1 MSEYTISQVYPT
13 DKTVLAQ
20 IDTLLSQEGIR
31 RDGNLDYICAMFD
44 EEYNVIGTGSC
55 FGNTLRC
62 FAVSSA
68 HQGEG
73 LLNQIITHLIEVQCA
88 RGNMHLFLYTKVK
101 SSKFFGDLGFY
112 EIARVEDTLVFMEN
126 RRDGFGAYLRDLE
139 KTRTG
144 GKSAA
149 LVMNANPFTLGHQY
163 LVEKAAAACDTLH
176 LFVVSEDAS
185 LVPFAVRRKLVEAG
199 VAHLPNVVLHDSGP
213 YIISN
218 ATFPSYFLKDEAAV
232 IDGHARLDLAVF
244 TKIAAALNI
253 TARYVGEE
261 PTSQVTGLY
270 NQIMCEQLPKAGI
283 ECVVV
288 PRKEANGKA
297 ISASTVRQCLQSGDW
312 DTLETLLPEL
322 AAAGV
327 RALAITRRGQADSAA
342 PDDPDSYALDEDT
355 NTYRFLGGDPGLP
368 GSDLDLA
375 PGQGFYLWSA
385 YQEGLNGFFR
395 LERAGTFLDKLMAIE
410 SLARRD
416 WRRSADAPGSPQTE
430 PAAKPDSDANANPDP
445 FKPIE

>member
-1 MSEYTISQVYPT
+1 MSEYTLSQVSSS
-13 DKTVLAQ
+13 DKSTLAQ
-20 IDTLLSQEGIR
+20 IDALLQQEGIR
-31 RDGNLDYICAMFD
+31 RDANLDYICAMFD

-88 RGNMHLFLYTKVK
+88 RGNLHLFLYTKVK
-101 SSKFFGDLGFY
+101 SAKFFSDLGFY

-126 RRDGFGAYLRDLE
+126 RRDGFGSYLRNLE
-139 KTRTG
+139 KTKTA

-163 LVEKAAAACDTLH
+163 LVETAAAACDTLH

-185 LVPFAVRRKLVEAG
+185 LVPFAVRKQLVAAG

-218 ATFPSYFLKDEAAV
+218 ATFPSYFLKDAEAV
-232 IDGHARLDLAVF
+232 IEGHAKLDLAVF
-244 TKIAAALNI
+244 SKIAAVLNV

-270 NQIMCEQLPKAGI
+270 NQIMAEQLPKAGI
-283 ECVVV
+283 ECIIV
-288 PRKEANGKA
+288 PRKQANGKA

-312 DTLETLLPEL
+312 ETLAQL
-322 AAAGV
+322 V
-327 RALAITRRGQADSAA
+327 
-342 PDDPDSYALDEDT
+342 
-355 NTYRFLGGDPGLP
+355 
-368 GSDLDLA
+368 
-375 PGQGFYLWSA
+375 
-385 YQEGLNGFFR
+385 
-395 LERAGTFLDKLMAIE
+395 
-410 SLARRD
+410 
-416 WRRSADAPGSPQTE
+416 PQTTLDYFQSD
-430 PAAKPDSDANANPDP
+430 AAKPVLEKIRQAGNVVHY
-445 FKPIE
+445 

>member
-1 MSEYTISQVYPT
+1 MSEYSIAQVSPT
-13 DKTVLAQ
+13 DKRTLAE
-20 IDTLLSQEGIR
+20 IDALLEQEGIR
-31 RDGNLDYICAMFD
+31 RDGNLDYICAVFD
-44 EEYNVIGTGSC
+44 ENYHVIGTGSC

-101 SSKFFGDLGFY
+101 SAKFFGDLGFY

-126 RRDGFGAYLRDLE
+126 RRDGFGSYLRRLE
-139 KTRTG
+139 TTRTEG
-144 GKSAA
+144 RSAA

-163 LVEKAAAACDTLH
+163 LVETAAAACDTLH

-185 LVPFAVRRKLVEAG
+185 LVPFSVRKKLVSAG

-244 TKIAAALNI
+244 TRIAAALNI

-283 ECVVV
+283 DCIVI
-288 PRKEANGKA
+288 PRRESNGSP

-312 DTLETLLPEL
+312 ETLKMLVPQTTLDYFQSPE
-322 AAAGV
+322 
-327 RALAITRRGQADSAA
+327 AA
-342 PDDPDSYALDEDT
+342 PV
-355 NTYRFLGGDPGLP
+355 
-368 GSDLDLA
+368 
-375 PGQGFYLWSA
+375 
-385 YQEGLNGFFR
+385 
-395 LERAGTFLDKLMAIE
+395 
-410 SLARRD
+410 LARIR
-416 WRRSADAPGSPQTE
+416 
-430 PAAKPDSDANANPDP
+430 NAGNVVHY
-445 FKPIE
+445 

>member
-1 MSEYTISQVYPT
+1 MSEYTLSQVLPS
-13 DKTVLAQ
+13 DKSTLAQ
-20 IDTLLSQEGIR
+20 IDALLQQEGIR
-31 RDGNLDYICAMFD
+31 RDANLDYICAMFD
-44 EEYNVIGTGSC
+44 EEYHVIGTGSC

-88 RGNMHLFLYTKVK
+88 RGNLHLFLYTKVK
-101 SSKFFGDLGFY
+101 SAKFFGDLGFY

-126 RRDGFGAYLRDLE
+126 RRDGFGSYLHNLK
-139 KTRTG
+139 KTKMV

-163 LVEKAAAACDTLH
+163 LVETAAAACDTLH

-185 LVPFAVRRKLVEAG
+185 LVPFAVRKQLVAAG

-218 ATFPSYFLKDEAAV
+218 ATFPSYFLKDAEAV
-232 IDGHARLDLAVF
+232 IEGHAKLDLAVF
-244 TKIAAALNI
+244 TKIAAALNV

-270 NQIMCEQLPKAGI
+270 NQIMAEQLPKAGI
-283 ECVVV
+283 ECVIV
-288 PRKEANGKA
+288 PRKRANGRA

-312 DTLETLLPEL
+312 ETLAQL
-322 AAAGV
+322 V
-327 RALAITRRGQADSAA
+327 
-342 PDDPDSYALDEDT
+342 
-355 NTYRFLGGDPGLP
+355 
-368 GSDLDLA
+368 
-375 PGQGFYLWSA
+375 
-385 YQEGLNGFFR
+385 
-395 LERAGTFLDKLMAIE
+395 
-410 SLARRD
+410 
-416 WRRSADAPGSPQTE
+416 PQTTLDYFQSD
-430 PAAKPDSDANANPDP
+430 AAKPVLEKIRQAGNVVHY
-445 FKPIE
+445 

>member
-1 MSEYTISQVYPT
+1 MSEYTLSQVSPA
-13 DKTVLAQ
+13 DKSTLAQ
-20 IDTLLSQEGIR
+20 IDALLEQEGIR

-44 EEYNVIGTGSC
+44 ENYNVIGTGSC

-88 RGNMHLFLYTKVK
+88 RGNLHLFLYTKVK
-101 SSKFFGDLGFY
+101 SAKFFGDLGFY

-126 RRDGFGAYLRDLE
+126 RRDGFGSYLRRLE
-139 KTRTG
+139 KSKTD

-163 LVEKAAAACDTLH
+163 LVETAAAACDTLH

-185 LVPFAVRRKLVEAG
+185 LVPFAVRKKLVAEG

-244 TKIAAALNI
+244 TKIAAVLNI

-261 PTSQVTGLY
+261 PTSQVTGMY
-270 NQIMCEQLPKAGI
+270 NSIMVEQLPKAGI
-283 ECVVV
+283 DCIIV
-288 PRKEANGKA
+288 PRKKVNGKA

-312 DTLETLLPEL
+312 DTLRTLVPATTL
-322 AAAGV
+322 AYFQSEEAKPV
-327 RALAITRRGQADSAA
+327 
-342 PDDPDSYALDEDT
+342 
-355 NTYRFLGGDPGLP
+355 
-368 GSDLDLA
+368 
-375 PGQGFYLWSA
+375 
-385 YQEGLNGFFR
+385 
-395 LERAGTFLDKLMAIE
+395 LEKIRRAG
-410 SLARRD
+410 
-416 WRRSADAPGSPQTE
+416 
-430 PAAKPDSDANANPDP
+430 NVVHY
-445 FKPIE
+445 

>member
-88 RGNMHLFLYTKVK
+88 RGNMRLFLYTKVK

-139 KTRTG
+139 KTKTE

-218 ATFPSYFLKDEAAV
+218 ATFPSYFQKDMDSV
-232 IDGHARLDLAVF
+232 IESHAKLDLVIF
-244 TKIAAALNI
+244 TKIAHALGI
-253 TARYVGEE
+253 GRRYVGEE
-261 PTSQVTGLY
+261 PHSRVTGIY
-270 NQIMCEQLPKAGI
+270 NQIMEKELPKAGI
-283 ECVVV
+283 QCSVI
-288 PRKEANGKA
+288 PRRQQDGAA
-297 ISASTVRQCLQSGDW
+297 ISASTVRRAIK
-312 DTLETLLPEL
+312 ENHMELLPSLVPPSTLRYLLSRE
-322 AAAGV
+322 
-327 RALAITRRGQADSAA
+327 AA
-342 PDDPDSYALDEDT
+342 PVLCKIRE
-355 NTYRFLGGDPGLP
+355 
-368 GSDLDLA
+368 
-375 PGQGFYLWSA
+375 
-385 YQEGLNGFFR
+385 
-395 LERAGTFLDKLMAIE
+395 
-410 SLARRD
+410 
-416 WRRSADAPGSPQTE
+416 
-430 PAAKPDSDANANPDP
+430 AKDV
-445 FKPIE
+445 IHY

>member
-1 MSEYTISQVYPT
+1 MSEYTISRVYPT

-20 IDTLLSQEGIR
+20 IDTLLGQEGIR

-244 TKIAAALNI
+244 TKIAAVLNI

-261 PTSQVTGLY
+261 PASQVTGLY

-312 DTLETLLPEL
+312 DTLETLLP
-322 AAAGV
+322 
-327 RALAITRRGQADSAA
+327 RTS
-342 PDDPDSYALDEDT
+342 LD
-355 NTYRFLGGDPGLP
+355 Y
-368 GSDLDLA
+368 
-375 PGQGFYLWSA
+375 
-385 YQEGLNGFFR
+385 FR
-395 LERAGTFLDKLMAIE
+395 SPEAE
-410 SLARRD
+410 PVLARIR
-416 WRRSADAPGSPQTE
+416 
-430 PAAKPDSDANANPDP
+430 NAGNVVHY
-445 FKPIE
+445 

>member
-1 MSEYTISQVYPT
+1 
-13 DKTVLAQ
+13 
-20 IDTLLSQEGIR
+20 
-31 RDGNLDYICAMFD
+31 
-44 EEYNVIGTGSC
+44 
-55 FGNTLRC
+55 
-62 FAVSSA
+62 
-68 HQGEG
+68 
-73 LLNQIITHLIEVQCA
+73 
-88 RGNMHLFLYTKVK
+88 
-101 SSKFFGDLGFY
+101 
-112 EIARVEDTLVFMEN
+112 
-126 RRDGFGAYLRDLE
+126 
-139 KTRTG
+139 
-144 GKSAA
+144 
-149 LVMNANPFTLGHQY
+149 MNANPFTLGHQY

-312 DTLETLLPEL
+312 DTLETLLPK
-322 AAAGV
+322 
-327 RALAITRRGQADSAA
+327 TS
-342 PDDPDSYALDEDT
+342 LD
-355 NTYRFLGGDPGLP
+355 Y
-368 GSDLDLA
+368 
-375 PGQGFYLWSA
+375 
-385 YQEGLNGFFR
+385 FR
-395 LERAGTFLDKLMAIE
+395 SPEAE
-410 SLARRD
+410 PVLARIC
-416 WRRSADAPGSPQTE
+416 
-430 PAAKPDSDANANPDP
+430 NAGNVVHY
-445 FKPIE
+445 

>member
-1 MSEYTISQVYPT
+1 MSGYTLAQVSPS
-13 DKTVLAQ
+13 DKSVLAQ
-20 IDTLLSQEGIR
+20 VDALLAQEGIR

-88 RGNMHLFLYTKVK
+88 RGNLHLFLYTKVK
-101 SSKFFGDLGFY
+101 SAKFFGDLGFY

-126 RRDGFGAYLRDLE
+126 RRDGFSSYLRQLE
-139 KTRTG
+139 KTRTE

-163 LVEKAAAACDTLH
+163 LVETAAAACDTLH

-185 LVPFAVRRKLVEAG
+185 LVPFAIRKKLVAEG

-244 TKIAAALNI
+244 TKIAAVLNI

-270 NQIMCEQLPKAGI
+270 NQIMCEQLPKVGI
-283 ECVVV
+283 DCIVV
-288 PRKEANGKA
+288 PRKQANGRA
-297 ISASTVRQCLQSGDW
+297 ISASTVRQCLQNGDW
-312 DTLETLLPEL
+312 AALETLLPQTSL
-322 AAAGV
+322 AYF
-327 RALAITRRGQADSAA
+327 RSPEAA
-342 PDDPDSYALDEDT
+342 PVLD
-355 NTYRFLGGDPGLP
+355 R
-368 GSDLDLA
+368 
-375 PGQGFYLWSA
+375 
-385 YQEGLNGFFR
+385 
-395 LERAGTFLDKLMAIE
+395 I
-410 SLARRD
+410 
-416 WRRSADAPGSPQTE
+416 RRSG
-430 PAAKPDSDANANPDP
+430 NVVHY
-445 FKPIE
+445 